1 MANGYYE
8 DGTVS
13 ITSGTAAV
21 VGVGTA
27 FSTFGVQAGDKFVRN
42 GYSIPILTVTDD
54 THLTLK
60 WNYPGT
66 TLAPGS
72 TYQIEP
78 LPDLTRTLQSTLDLV
93 ELLSSAGN
101 IEALSGLT
109 GAADKLAYFTGAG
122 AMAVSDL
129 PALARQFLATANSS
143 NALWNLGLSASV
155 GASAL
160 TVNLKQADGTT
171 DPTATKPCMI
181 GFRSATLTSG
191 AVSERT
197 ATGAVT
203 LTVPSTATLGQTS
216 AVAGN
221 LYVYAIDNAG
231 TIELAIAGTDF
242 GESGRVSTTVMNTAS
257 DDGATMYSTTAR
269 SNVAFR
275 RIGLLVATEATAGTW
290 ATAPSTVQV
299 APTHNIVT
307 SEFVKTLLDDTTLA
321 AFLTSLG
328 IPSYIQSILASTS
341 RQSLLSTS
349 LLAVSLGTISDD
361 AVASIAIGT
370 GSAGGL
376 IGWHTN
382 SPSNGGWFNARASS
396 GNNAVEIAK
405 ASALTIG
412 YGTGVPTGTTGTDGR
427 LNFYVDTS
435 GNLYAENRT
444 GSAIPVTVYPL
455 KLS

>member
-122 AMAVSDL
+122 TMALTDL

-197 ATGAVT
+197 ATAAVT

-242 GESGRVSTTVMNTAS
+242 GDSGRVSTTVMNTAS

-307 SEFVKTLLDDTTLA
+307 SEFVKTLLDDLTAT
-321 AFLTSLG
+321 AFLATLG
-328 IPSYIQSILASTS
+328 ISTGTYTPTISAATNTDSVTPQVTGWYKILDRVTVFGFVTIDPTAASSVTLNMSLPVASDLASAA
-341 RQSLLSTS
+341 Q
-349 LLAVSLGTISDD
+349 LGG
-361 AVASIAIGT
+361 V
-370 GSAGGL
+370 GSASSANSWRIVGDVTNNVATFGG
-376 IGWHTN
+376 TPV
-382 SPSNGGWFNARASS
+382 ST
-396 GNNAVEIAK
+396 
-405 ASALTIG
+405 ASAIVSFQFSYQVL
-412 YGTGVPTGTTGTDGR
+412 
-427 LNFYVDTS
+427 
-435 GNLYAENRT
+435 
-444 GSAIPVTVYPL
+444 
-455 KLS
+455 